1 MPDEEEWDR
10 IDEIRAAVRSGA
22 SVGIESQRFLLAV
35 IDRLRSVLREVER

>member
-35 IDRLRSVLREVER
+35 IDRLRAALMEVER

>member
-10 IDEIRAAVRSGA
+10 IEDIRTAVRSGA

-35 IDRLRSVLREVER
+35 IDRLRAALMEVER